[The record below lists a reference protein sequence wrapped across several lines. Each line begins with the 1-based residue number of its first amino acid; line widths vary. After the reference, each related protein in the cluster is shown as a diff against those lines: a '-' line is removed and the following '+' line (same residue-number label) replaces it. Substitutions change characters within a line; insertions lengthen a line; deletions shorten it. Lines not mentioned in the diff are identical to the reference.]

1 VSTPRSESAARSV
14 SSEVTVAIS
23 RQEAFTAFTDEMD
36 LWWVRGPI
44 NFYDSARAVARVCE
58 QGVGGRILEVY
69 GADPGDALELAR
81 ITDWQPPERLA
92 WRSLVD
98 DVQVEV
104 TFAAA
109 VSGGTTVRVIATVP
123 AGGQDRG
130 GTSFQ
135 RVVPD
140 WFGAWCA
147 RRDTAPR
154 EPDELDRLA
163 LAVYYARPVAAA
175 RWLAHAFGF
184 APTRRLP
191 APEQGQ
197 DPDAPGAGPV
207 WLEFR
212 VGQCSLIVFRA
223 DGESGDAGRAR
234 GDGEAGGA
242 GAGGAGAREAGRAR
256 PTHVPWI
263 YVDDLE
269 AHLARAQA
277 AGASIVE
284 PIRQHGYRAYQAE
297 DLEGHRWTFAQ
308 ARPTMR

>member
-1 VSTPRSESAARSV
+1 MSAPRSEAGARSV

-23 RQEAFTAFTDEMD
+23 AQEAFTAFTDEMD

-44 NFYDSARAVARVCE
+44 NFYDSSRAIARICE
-58 QGVGGRILEVY
+58 PGVGGRILEVY
-69 GADPGDALELAR
+69 GAGPEEALELAR
-81 ITDWQPPERLA
+81 ITGWEPGQRLTWQ
-92 WRSLVD
+92 SLVD
-98 DVQVEV
+98 DVVVDV
-104 TFAAA
+104 TFTPTA
-109 VSGGTTVRVIATVP
+109 GGTKVLVRATVP

-147 RRDTAPR
+147 RRDTAPK

-163 LAVYYARPVAAA
+163 LAVYYARPVTAA
-175 RWLAHAFGF
+175 RWLADAFGF
-184 APTRRLP
+184 APTRSLP
-191 APEQGQ
+191 EPEAGQ
-197 DPDAPGAGPV
+197 DLDDPRAGPV

-212 VGQCSLIVFRA
+212 VGHCSLMVMP
-223 DGESGDAGRAR
+223 
-234 GDGEAGGA
+234 AGG
-242 GAGGAGAREAGRAR
+242 GGHEHAR

-263 YVDDLE
+263 YVDDLS

-277 AGASIVE
+277 AGAAIVE
-284 PIRQHGYRAYQAE
+284 PIRQHGYRAYEAE

-308 ARPTMR
+308 ARPTM

>member
-1 VSTPRSESAARSV
+1 VSAPRSEAGARSV

-23 RQEAFTAFTDEMD
+23 PEEAFTAFTDEMD

-44 NFYDSARAVARVCE
+44 NFYDSSRAIARICE
-58 QGVGGRILEVY
+58 PGVGGRILEVY
-69 GADPGDALELAR
+69 GAGPDEALELAR
-81 ITDWQPPERLA
+81 ITDWQPGQRLT
-92 WRSLVD
+92 WQSLVD
-98 DVQVEV
+98 DVVVDV
-104 TFAAA
+104 TFTPTAD
-109 VSGGTTVRVIATVP
+109 GTKVRVRATVP

-147 RRDTAPR
+147 RRNIAPK

-163 LAVYYARPVAAA
+163 LAVYYAGPVRAA
-175 RWLAHAFGF
+175 RWLAEAFGF
-184 APTRRLP
+184 APTRSLP
-191 APEQGQ
+191 VPEAGRDLD
-197 DPDAPGAGPV
+197 DPSAGPV

-212 VGQCSLIVFRA
+212 VGRCSLMVMPA
-223 DGESGDAGRAR
+223 DGRGRVDR
-234 GDGEAGGA
+234 DDQNPDGPDG
-242 GAGGAGAREAGRAR
+242 

-263 YVDDLE
+263 YVDDLD
-269 AHLARAQA
+269 AHFARARA
-277 AGASIVE
+277 AGAAIVE

-308 ARPTMR
+308 ARPTM